1 MSEMEQIAGAW
12 NESFDLQEY
21 LTKGVERV
29 VAEALK
35 ATLKN
40 PRESAFMLKF
50 AAASRTASQKR
61 KKSRSA
67 RGTYSALSDRQHYK
81 QV

>member
-1 MSEMEQIAGAW
+1 MQICEEGDGM

-21 LTKGVERV
+21 LSKGIEDFMADV
-29 VAEALK
+29 LK

-50 AAASRTASQKR
+50 AAAICLPNLSVKMLSPVRMKSASK
-61 KKSRSA
+61 A
-67 RGTYSALSDRQHYK
+67 
-81 QV
+81 